1 LIVIQGKDLAKS
13 YGGLEVLKQ
22 VTFSVN
28 AGDKVGVVGPN
39 GAGKT
44 TLFRC
49 LSGEELADHGQVMI
63 GSGLKLGMVEQE
75 VNFQED
81 NTLEME
87 FMSAFSDLLELRGK
101 IQQLTAEME
110 QAAAVPAELTQVM
123 GRYQEALQQ
132 YEEQGGYAI
141 ENKMRQVAAGLRF
154 NQEDLG
160 RRTKEFSGGQQT
172 RIKLGKLLLKQP
184 DILLLDEPTNHLD
197 LESSEWLESFL
208 KGYPGTVLVISHDR
222 YFLEQVSTKILELAH
237 GRAKLYPGDYSAYKK
252 LKAEQEQAYQKAYDK
267 QQEYIKATEQFIDKY
282 RAGIKSKQA
291 RGRQKQL
298 DRLEQLDRPLSERA
312 LSEFSFAFTDIS
324 GERVLEL
331 SGIGFGYDR
340 RHLFQ
345 HVHGLVR
352 RGEKVA
358 LVGPNGCGK
367 TTLLKVIT
375 GALKP
380 NAGELRYG
388 AKIKIAYYSQIHEDL
403 FANNTV
409 LGEIINNTDLD
420 LKEARSYLGRF
431 LFSQEDVFK
440 RVGDLSGGEKSR
452 LALLKLLLKGANFL
466 VLDEPTNHLDI
477 PAKEVLE
484 QALKEFPGSVI
495 LVSHDR
501 YFLDQV
507 IDKVWEFGGT
517 EKNMPGIVEYYGD
530 YSYYRLKKEELLQQ
544 KGEMALKGWG
554 KKLSAES
561 EHSAGK
567 THYLGVKEAREK
579 EKEEKRLKRQKDKAL
594 AELEE
599 QIMMLEEEKEE
610 LSHALANPLNYE
622 DGERMRELTK
632 QFQKIDEE
640 LIILY
645 EQWDLL
651 AAESD

>member
-49 LSGEELADHGQVMI
+49 LSGEEPPDQGQVMF
-63 GSGLKLGMVEQE
+63 GSGLKLGVVEQE
-75 VNFQED
+75 VTFKED
-81 NTLEME
+81 NALEGELMA
-87 FMSAFSDLLELRGK
+87 AFSYLLELRVK
-101 IQQLTAEME
+101 IRQLAEEME
-110 QAAAVPAELTQVM
+110 QVAAAPTELAKVM

-154 NQEDLG
+154 SKYDLS
-160 RRTKEFSGGQQT
+160 RPVKEFSGGQQT
-172 RIKLGKLLLKQP
+172 RIKLGKLLLRQP

-197 LESSEWLESFL
+197 MKGSEWLEGFL

-222 YFLEQVSTKILELAH
+222 YFLEQICTKILELEH
-237 GRAKLYPGDYSAYKK
+237 GRGKLYPGGYSNYKK
-252 LKAEQEQAYQKAYDK
+252 LKAEQEQAHQRAYDK
-267 QQEYIKATEQFIDKY
+267 QQEYVKATEQFIDKY

-298 DRLEQLDRPLSERA
+298 DRLEQLDRPLSDKA
-312 LSEFSFAFTDIS
+312 LGEFTLPLTDIS

-331 SGIGFGYDR
+331 AAIGFGYD
-340 RHLFQ
+340 HQYLFQ
-345 HVHGLVR
+345 NVNGLIR

-375 GALKP
+375 GAL
-380 NAGELRYG
+380 NARAGELRYG
-388 AKIKIAYYSQIHEDL
+388 AKVKIAYYSQNHEDL
-403 FANNTV
+403 HPDNSV
-409 LGEIINNTDLD
+409 LGEIVSATDLE

-431 LFSQEDVFK
+431 LFSQEEVFK

-484 QALKEFPGSVI
+484 QALTEFPGTVV

-507 IDKVWEFGGT
+507 VDKVWEFDEREGSP
-517 EKNMPGIVEYYGD
+517 KGIVEYYGD

-544 KGEMALKGWG
+544 KGESLVKGKD
-554 KKLSAES
+554 KKFTEES
-561 EHSAGK
+561 QQISSKE
-567 THYLGVKEAREK
+567 HYLGAKEARER
-579 EKEEKRLKRQKDKAL
+579 EKEEKRLKHQKEKAL
-594 AELEE
+594 AELE
-599 QIMMLEEEKEE
+599 QDIMTLEEQKEE
-610 LSHALANPLNYE
+610 LVQALADPINYE
-622 DGERMRELTK
+622 DGEKARNLTK
-632 QFQKIDEE
+632 NFQQVEE
-640 LIILY
+640 DLAKLY
-645 EQWDLL
+645 EEWELL
-651 AAESD
+651 VEE